1 MEASATEN
9 VSRGFGI
16 TGYKFVFEAQVAH
29 QLPYRPRKTG
39 ALRPG
44 LEQKAI
50 SPDCANQAAG
60 VFRSFQEARAAP
72 QLLQAMST
80 SEARDSRAD
89 HYDLF
94 CVSHGKQN
102 LSNV

>member
-1 MEASATEN
+1 MESSATEY

>member
-1 MEASATEN
+1 MEPSVSEY

-16 TGYKFVFEAQVAH
+16 TGYKFMFETQVAD
-29 QLPYRPRKTG
+29 QLPYRGRKAG
-39 ALRPG
+39 ALRSG
-44 LEQKAI
+44 LEQIAI
-50 SPDCANQAAG
+50 PPDCANQAAR
-60 VFRSFQEARAAP
+60 VFRSFQETNVAP

-80 SEARDSRAD
+80 SQARDSRAD

-94 CVSHGKQN
+94 CVSHGEQN